1 MCLGMFWNFEIEK
14 SQMWNLIARNKTG
27 DTVTILCHYQNVG
40 GVTLCKLKNLSL
52 MLLASAAVFQCNFIT
67 LLSFKSD
74 ADHQYIEILHQFDK
88 IQN

>member
-1 MCLGMFWNFEIEK
+1 
-14 SQMWNLIARNKTG
+14 
-27 DTVTILCHYQNVG
+27 
-40 GVTLCKLKNLSL
+40 

-74 ADHQYIEILHQFDK
+74 TDHQYIEILHQIDK